1 MARMKE
7 VLVWGQEKLVPLQ
20 QARSQDCASATVRK
34 GCDLDHLEKTDLA
47 KACVVVRWHF

>member
-20 QARSQDCASATVRK
+20 QARTQDCASATVSK
-34 GCDLDHLEKTDLA
+34 GHDLGHLEKADLA
-47 KACVVVRWHF
+47 KACVVVRWRF